1 MHNFTKYFKNSTTRN
16 TQPTSLLDEARRYFL
31 KQTMS
36 TLNCP
41 SETYIFNVY
50 GVMLEEKFDS
60 HSYAL
65 VILADGTINFY
76 TSTNTVYLG
85 HILSEEL
92 GDTVLHLFSLI
103 DEKVETFEKLNNYKL
118 TEKGKT
124 QLNFLCQSG
133 KFRICEDTD
142 RIQNQFNRF
151 HEIYYTAQKVL
162 NLYIQLVE
170 NNKTEL
176 E

>member
-1 MHNFTKYFKNSTTRN
+1 MHNFTKYFKNSRTRN
-16 TQPTSLLDEARRYFL
+16 TQPTSLLDEARRYFF

-41 SETYIFNVY
+41 SETYIFDVY
-50 GVMLEEKFDS
+50 GVILEEKLDS

-85 HILSEEL
+85 LVMDEEL
-92 GDTVLHLFSLI
+92 VDVIMHLFALI
-103 DEKVETFEKLNNYKL
+103 DEKVESFEKSTHYKL
-118 TEKGKT
+118 LEMGKT
-124 QLNFLCQSG
+124 QFNFLCQSG
-133 KFRICEDTD
+133 KYRICEDTD

-151 HEIYYTAQKVL
+151 HEIYYTAQKAL

-176 E
+176 K